1 MKPYNWKE
9 LFRLQIK
16 SKGETRLLHD
26 TAVSSARSFLHTLT
40 SYKRKVIV
48 RVKSGLIMLRITLMI
63 FRSKLDLKS
72 QVEQRDFTDLSGA
85 GQHQQ
90 WHWVTANL
98 LARLL
103 LIQQICAGR
112 GLVSSSTPAAPSD
125 WT

>member
-1 MKPYNWKE
+1 MV
-9 LFRLQIK
+9 
-16 SKGETRLLHD
+16 HD

-40 SYKRKVIV
+40 SYERKVVDGV
-48 RVKSGLIMLRITLMI
+48 RAKAGLIMLGITLMI

-72 QVEQRDFTDLSGA
+72 QVEQRDFTDLSRA

-98 LARLL
+98 LAGLL

-125 WT
+125 WTYSFRSNDLSKWQEV